1 MLKDNRQRTGV
12 NRYLIED
19 IGVIAIGLLPFR
31 GKEMLLAESAF
42 MSNEGTPYRET
53 SLCGKTYGDTAFL
66 RSAAAQENGS
76 TQGES
81 TQSVSTQSVLHGHLF
96 FNTA

>member
-42 MSNEGTPYRET
+42 MSNEGPP
-53 SLCGKTYGDTAFL
+53 TAKL
-66 RSAAAQENGS
+66 PCVARPMGILLS
-76 TQGES
+76 
-81 TQSVSTQSVLHGHLF
+81 
-96 FNTA
+96 